1 MVTPQMKVEI
11 MVVDRLPNHN
21 VAVHVVRVFVVE
33 VVVGDIGPLRVE
45 LVVGESLGAQFDDFV
60 VD

>member
-1 MVTPQMKVEI
+1 MKVEI